1 MSTVLV
7 LAETTPTGVRKATL
21 ELLTAAAT
29 LGTPVAL
36 VCGDAAPD
44 VVATLG
50 HYGATTVYAVSAP
63 EFDEFLSLPKAEALV
78 ALSRQLS
85 PTAILVTSSPEGKD
99 IAARVAVRLDA
110 GIITDAVSLGRDG
123 EAVTA
128 TQSIVSG
135 SYHATSRVSRGIPV
149 ITMRPNATAAVA
161 APVSPTV
168 ETLAV
173 TFSEPARGAAITDRA
188 AKAASGRPDLADAAI
203 VVAGGRGVG
212 SEEGFGVIGRLADA
226 LGGAVGATRA
236 VTDLHW
242 AEHNIQ
248 VGQTG
253 KTVAPSLYLAA
264 GVSGAIQ
271 HRAGMQSS
279 KTIVAVNKDPKA
291 PIFAIA
297 DFGVVGDLHAVL
309 PSLIDEITARKA

>member
-36 VCGDAAPD
+36 VCGDAAPE
-44 VVATLG
+44 VFATLG

-123 EAVTA
+123 DAVTA

-135 SYHATSRVSRGIPV
+135 SYHA
-149 ITMRPNATAAVA
+149 
-161 APVSPTV
+161 
-168 ETLAV
+168 E
-173 TFSEPARGAAITDRA
+173 
-188 AKAASGRPDLADAAI
+188 
-203 VVAGGRGVG
+203 
-212 SEEGFGVIGRLADA
+212 
-226 LGGAVGATRA
+226 
-236 VTDLHW
+236 
-242 AEHNIQ
+242 
-248 VGQTG
+248 
-253 KTVAPSLYLAA
+253 
-264 GVSGAIQ
+264 
-271 HRAGMQSS
+271 
-279 KTIVAVNKDPKA
+279 
-291 PIFAIA
+291 
-297 DFGVVGDLHAVL
+297 
-309 PSLIDEITARKA
+309 

>member
-36 VCGDAAPD
+36 VCGDAAPE
-44 VVATLG
+44 VFATLG

-123 EAVTA
+123 DAVTA
-128 TQSIVSG
+128 TMLLQEQVHRQG
-135 SYHATSRVSRGIPV
+135 W
-149 ITMRPNATAAVA
+149 
-161 APVSPTV
+161 
-168 ETLAV
+168 
-173 TFSEPARGAAITDRA
+173 
-188 AKAASGRPDLADAAI
+188 
-203 VVAGGRGVG
+203 
-212 SEEGFGVIGRLADA
+212 
-226 LGGAVGATRA
+226 AVGASVDVMRTVESA
-236 VTDLHW
+236 VHIGRKARL
-242 AEHNIQ
+242 Q
-248 VGQTG
+248 LPGR
-253 KTVAPSLYLAA
+253 SA
-264 GVSGAIQ
+264 GVD
-271 HRAGMQSS
+271 
-279 KTIVAVNKDPKA
+279 AVE
-291 PIFAIA
+291 
-297 DFGVVGDLHAVL
+297 LTSLAV
-309 PSLIDEITARKA
+309 